1 VVSGKKGSEV
11 LYPLQAAEEIIKK
24 IKLGDRPA
32 REDLLENYKP
42 FVYRVASKFSGR
54 ALDWGSDDELAVAL
68 IALNEAIDRYRF
80 DAGVPFPAFAKIVM
94 LSRLKDH
101 QRSEKRITGAQTT
114 LPESIDNPDVFGYNK
129 SWETY
134 VSDMAAREREE
145 EIQEFEK
152 LINQYNVSFIDLAR
166 CSPRHRD
173 TRQSLMKAA
182 AVLTKNERLFK
193 ELLDNKK
200 LPLADLEKAA
210 GVSRKTME
218 RGRKYIIAV
227 AILIHNQTDFSY
239 LGSYINL
246 P

>member
-1 VVSGKKGSEV
+1 
-11 LYPLQAAEEIIKK
+11 
-24 IKLGDRPA
+24 
-32 REDLLENYKP
+32 
-42 FVYRVASKFSGR
+42 
-54 ALDWGSDDELAVAL
+54 
-68 IALNEAIDRYRF
+68 
-80 DAGVPFPAFAKIVM
+80 
-94 LSRLKDH
+94 
-101 QRSEKRITGAQTT
+101 
-114 LPESIDNPDVFGYNK
+114 
-129 SWETY
+129 
-134 VSDMAAREREE
+134 MAAREREE

-152 LINQYNVSFIDLAR
+152 LINQYNVSFMDLAR

-182 AVLTKNERLFK
+182 VVLTKNERLFK

-227 AILIHNQTDFSY
+227 AILIHYQTDFSY

-246 P
+246 PLED